1 MCRDPVVCGFLILV
15 DKSKGYVFPFVM
27 ADSSSILGFFVDVY
41 GWVDANI
48 LGLITT
54 GLMLVFL
61 YIVYKFLIREVD
73 RLKGREILDI
83 STVALFKKILKW
95 TSYIIVAV
103 LVFNTLGIQI
113 DFFLGLWVLAGGT
126 IIGFASMNTI
136 GNALAGL
143 IIMVSR
149 PFKIRDR
156 LFFQDQYV
164 VVEDIDLIYT
174 RMRTLDNV
182 VISVPN
188 QLILESVIANQSV
201 YDVIR
206 RRIVVTID
214 YSEKPEHIRE
224 ILLSAIKDIEE
235 IIPEPGPYIW
245 VTDFPNFAMEYTLF
259 YYIGDSQM
267 VQRIDA
273 KVREAVINGFSAN
286 GIDMST
292 PNLIKSMG

>member
-1 MCRDPVVCGFLILV
+1 
-15 DKSKGYVFPFVM
+15 M
-27 ADSSSILGFFVDVY
+27 AEEVSILGFLVNVY
-41 GWVDANI
+41 GWIDENVI
-48 LGLITT
+48 GLITT
-54 GLMLVFL
+54 GVLLVII
-61 YIVYKFLIREVD
+61 YIVYNFLIKEVD
-73 RLKGREILDI
+73 KIKDKEVLDV
-83 STVALFKKILKW
+83 STASLFKKILKW
-95 TSYIIVAV
+95 TSYIIVTV

-143 IIMVSR
+143 IIMASR
-149 PFKIRDR
+149 PFKMRDR

-188 QLILESVIANQSV
+188 QVILESVIANQSV
-201 YDVIR
+201 YELIR
-206 RRIVVTID
+206 RRIVVTAD
-214 YSEKPEHIRE
+214 YSEKPERIRG

-235 IIPEPGPYIW
+235 ILPEPAPYVWI
-245 VTDFPNFAMEYTLF
+245 TDFPNYAMEYTLF
-259 YYIGDSQM
+259 YYIGDTQR
-267 VQRIDA
+267 VQSIDA
-273 KVREAVINGFSAN
+273 KVREAVVNEFDAN

-292 PNLIKSMG
+292 PNLVKSLK